1 MADIGFCDDQQTDRR
16 DDRQTKRQ
24 MGGPA
29 ARPEDAEV
37 PNTTKSSGVSVL
49 LWKGFP
55 RGFRGF
61 PRVPRV
67 STNVIRDSKCS
78 QTLGSVQ
85 NPGFEAEGDGR
96 TSRPLI

>member
-1 MADIGFCDDQQTDRR
+1 MTDIGFCDDQQTDRR
-16 DDRQTKRQ
+16 DDRQTKRR

-55 RGFRGF
+55 RGFRGV
-61 PRVPRV
+61 PRVSRV
-67 STNVIRDSKCS
+67 STNVIRDRKCS
-78 QTLGSVQ
+78 QTLGGVQ

>member
-1 MADIGFCDDQQTDRR
+1 MTDIGFCDDQQTDRR

-24 MGGPA
+24 MGGQA
-29 ARPEDAEV
+29 ARREDAEV

-61 PRVPRV
+61 PRVSRV
-67 STNVIRDSKCS
+67 STNVIRDRKCS
-78 QTLGSVQ
+78 QTLGGVQ

>member
-37 PNTTKSSGVSVL
+37 PNTTKSSGGSLL

-55 RGFRGF
+55 KGFRGF
-61 PRVPRV
+61 PRVSRV
-67 STNVIRDSKCS
+67 STARSTKGNTAVHVGGVPKTR
-78 QTLGSVQ
+78 
-85 NPGFEAEGDGR
+85 R
-96 TSRPLI
+96 

>member
-1 MADIGFCDDQQTDRR
+1 MADIGFRDDQQTDRR

-55 RGFRGF
+55 RGFRGV
-61 PRVPRV
+61 PRVSRV
-67 STNVIRDSKCS
+67 STNVILDRKCS
-78 QTLGSVQ
+78 QTLGGVQ
-85 NPGFEAEGDGR
+85 NPGFEAEGDCR
-96 TSRPLI
+96 VSKPLL

>member
-1 MADIGFCDDQQTDRR
+1 MAEIGFCDDQQTDRR

-29 ARPEDAEV
+29 ALPEDAEV

-49 LWKGFP
+49 PWKGVP
-55 RGFRGF
+55 KGFRGF
-61 PRVPRV
+61 PRVSRV
-67 STNVIRDSKCS
+67 SANVTRDRRWSK
-78 QTLGSVQ
+78 TLGGVQ

>member
-37 PNTTKSSGVSVL
+37 PNTTKSSGGSVL
-49 LWKGFP
+49 LWEGVP
-55 RGFRGF
+55 TGVPGGIRGF
-61 PRVPRV
+61 PRLP
-67 STNVIRDSKCS
+67 
-78 QTLGSVQ
+78 
-85 NPGFEAEGDGR
+85 PM
-96 TSRPLI
+96 

>member
-1 MADIGFCDDQQTDRR
+1 MADVGFSDDQQTDRR

-29 ARPEDAEV
+29 AGLENAEV

-49 LWKGFP
+49 PWKGFP
-55 RGFRGF
+55 RGFRGV
-61 PRVPRV
+61 PRVSRV
-67 STNVIRDSKCS
+67 STNVIRDRKCS
-78 QTLGSVQ
+78 QTLGGVQ

-96 TSRPLI
+96 TSRPII

>member
-1 MADIGFCDDQQTDRR
+1 MADIGFFDDQQTDRR

-37 PNTTKSSGVSVL
+37 PNTTKSSGASVL
-49 LWKGFP
+49 LWKRVSDGFP
-55 RGFRGF
+55 GF

-67 STNVIRDSKCS
+67 SANVTRDRKYSNP
-78 QTLGSVQ
+78 LGGVQ

>member
-29 ARPEDAEV
+29 ARREDAEV
-37 PNTTKSSGVSVL
+37 PNMTKSSGVSVL
-49 LWKGFP
+49 PWKGFP

-61 PRVPRV
+61 PRVSRV
-67 STNVIRDSKCS
+67 SANVIRGRRWSK
-78 QTLGSVQ
+78 TLGGVQ
-85 NPGFEAEGDGR
+85 HPGFEAEGAGR
-96 TSRPLI
+96 ASRPLI

>member
-37 PNTTKSSGVSVL
+37 PNTTKSSGGSVL

-55 RGFRGF
+55 KGFRG
-61 PRVPRV
+61 VPRV
-67 STNVIRDSKCS
+67 SRVSANVIRDRNCS
-78 QTLGSVQ
+78 RTLGGVQ

>member
-1 MADIGFCDDQQTDRR
+1 MAEIGFWDDQQTDRR
-16 DDRQTKRQ
+16 DGRHTKRQ
-24 MGGPA
+24 MGAPA

-55 RGFRGF
+55 GGFRGF
-61 PRVPRV
+61 PWVSRV
-67 STNVIRDSKCS
+67 SANVTRDRRWPK
-78 QTLGSVQ
+78 TLGGVQ